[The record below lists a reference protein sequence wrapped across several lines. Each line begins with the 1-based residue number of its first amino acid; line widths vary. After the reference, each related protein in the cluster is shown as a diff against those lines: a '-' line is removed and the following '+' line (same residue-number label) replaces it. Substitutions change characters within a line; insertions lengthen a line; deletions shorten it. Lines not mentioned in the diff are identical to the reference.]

1 MTEEQQIKEFLAAQR
16 KHFSDLLASREYQNS
31 QQPARL
37 GQPLDLAHAQTLGND
52 PLNVR
57 TGSLIA
63 TDMPGS
69 LPDGLGFQGHESH
82 GQGVLAMNEAYMA
95 LLDLVDAMYNRLD
108 DSGDRSE
115 MVNACRA
122 ARENYAGAATTYIG
136 KSEDSEL
143 IVKFLDRL
151 AEELQKVPIV
161 EQDTHS
167 RSSEE
172 PL

>member
-1 MTEEQQIKEFLAAQR
+1 MTEEQDIKQFLAAQR
-16 KHFSDLLASREYQNS
+16 KHFSELLASREYQNS

-37 GQPLDLAHAQTLGND
+37 GQTVDLAHAQTLGND

-57 TGSLIA
+57 TGSLLA
-63 TDMPGS
+63 TDMPGN
-69 LPDGLGFQGHESH
+69 LPDGIGFQGHESY

-95 LLDLVDAMYNRLD
+95 LLDLVDVMYNALGE
-108 DSGDRSE
+108 GDRSE

-167 RSSEE
+167 RSEE
-172 PL
+172 ETL